1 MSHEKRV
8 SRTMKKPESLF
19 RRKPLFEGKRKV
31 PLLLDLV
38 FLSTWFPIR
47 VTMTV
52 KVKQKGQ
59 IID

>member
-1 MSHEKRV
+1 
-8 SRTMKKPESLF
+8 MKKPESLF
-19 RRKPLFEGKRKV
+19 RRKPLFEGRRKV